1 MVDMLL
7 MVEKWIG
14 GNLCQYVNKPA
25 EANNKYLKDYDKY
38 EKSSYLKYRD
48 LNNLYG
54 WEILQKLPVTRFM
67 WVEDFTEFFICV
79 FIFMWVEDFMK
90 SCYEKSYE
98 GYFFEA
104 YI

>member
-1 MVDMLL
+1 MLL

-14 GNLCQYVNKPA
+14 GNLCQYVNKHA